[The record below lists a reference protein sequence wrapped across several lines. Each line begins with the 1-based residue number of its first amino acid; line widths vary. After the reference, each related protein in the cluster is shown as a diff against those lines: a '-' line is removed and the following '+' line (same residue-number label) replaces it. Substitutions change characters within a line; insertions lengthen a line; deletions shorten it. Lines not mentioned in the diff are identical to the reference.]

1 MKFYLAPMEGTTG
14 YIYRNALYSCYNNID
29 KYFTPFI
36 MPNQNRCFNTREL
49 NDVLPEHN
57 RGMYTVPQILTNSAE
72 DFVKTALA
80 LQRMGYDE
88 VNLNLGC
95 PSRTVVTKMRGAG
108 FLAEQQLLRK
118 FLDEIFDKLD
128 MKLSI
133 KTRIG
138 MEDPEEFYELIE
150 IYNRYPM
157 EELIIHPRLQTDYYK
172 NKPNLDVFAD
182 ALSLSRNKVCYNG
195 DIFTREEYRTFT
207 AGFPQV
213 EAVML
218 GRGILTDPDLIG
230 HITRDTVLDKEMFEK
245 FHNILCEEYEKVMSG
260 DRNVLF
266 KMKELWFYMIHL
278 FPDSAKYAKKIK
290 KAQHL
295 KEYRAAVDALLRDRE
310 LQMPGRNE
318 G

>member
-1 MKFYLAPMEGTTG
+1 MKFYLAPMEGITG

-118 FLDEIFDKLD
+118 FLEQGL
-128 MKLSI
+128 LQ
-133 KTRIG
+133 RG
-138 MEDPEEFYELIE
+138 YFYKGRVPD
-150 IYNRYPM
+150 IYGRVP
-157 EELIIHPRLQTDYYK
+157 PGGGS
-172 NKPNLDVFAD
+172 D
-182 ALSLSRNKVCYNG
+182 AG
-195 DIFTREEYRTFT
+195 
-207 AGFPQV
+207 Q
-213 EAVML
+213 
-218 GRGILTDPDLIG
+218 
-230 HITRDTVLDKEMFEK
+230 RDT
-245 FHNILCEEYEKVMSG
+245 
-260 DRNVLF
+260 DR
-266 KMKELWFYMIHL
+266 
-278 FPDSAKYAKKIK
+278 PGP
-290 KAQHL
+290 
-295 KEYRAAVDALLRDRE
+295 YRAYH
-310 LQMPGRNE
+310 QGYCF

>member
-1 MKFYLAPMEGTTG
+1 MEGITG

-118 FLDEIFDKLD
+118 FLDEIFDRLD

-138 MEDPEEFYELIE
+138 MENPEEFYELIE

-157 EELIIHPRLQTDYYK
+157 EELIIHPRLQT
-172 NKPNLDVFAD
+172 
-182 ALSLSRNKVCYNG
+182 
-195 DIFTREEYRTFT
+195 
-207 AGFPQV
+207 
-213 EAVML
+213 
-218 GRGILTDPDLIG
+218 
-230 HITRDTVLDKEMFEK
+230 EK
-245 FHNILCEEYEKVMSG
+245 QTES
-260 DRNVLF
+260 
-266 KMKELWFYMIHL
+266 
-278 FPDSAKYAKKIK
+278 
-290 KAQHL
+290 
-295 KEYRAAVDALLRDRE
+295 
-310 LQMPGRNE
+310 
-318 G
+318 